1 MDHPSSQ
8 ATEDFY
14 RKHARQWD
22 EIRQT
27 RFIEQP
33 WLDALL
39 EGLEAGRQVLD
50 IGCGSGSPN
59 GAYIDNKGMN
69 ITGVDITP
77 ALIAL
82 CHERLPRHRW
92 LIGDMRTLSLNARFD
107 ALIAWD
113 SFFHLTRDD
122 QRGMFAVFQQHA
134 KPGARLLFNS
144 GPENGEAV
152 GEFLGDPLYHASLSP
167 QEYTSL
173 LNAHGFEVL
182 AFRPNDAASGGRTVW
197 LARAR

>member
-92 LIGDMRTLSLNARFD
+92 LTGDMRTLSLNARFD

-122 QRGMFAVFQQHA
+122 QREMFAVFQQHA

-167 QEYTSL
+167 QEYTRL

-197 LARAR
+197 LTTAR